1 MVWYHLPTTLDI
13 LSICPRTVHA
23 SLLVWNHDS
32 RILLLIDVVIRY
44 GTRDSH
50 NAYKQCHKCSLQSA
64 NTKVG
69 HRFGLD
75 FLSSLEEFLKSF
87 KLVQLRIGHLVAMQI
102 QID

>member
-1 MVWYHLPTTLDI
+1 MVWCSGMVVYMCDPSNLQPYFLWMSGMVWYHLPTTLDI

-69 HRFGLD
+69 HRF
-75 FLSSLEEFLKSF
+75 
-87 KLVQLRIGHLVAMQI
+87 
-102 QID
+102 